1 MPRPPRVNPQ
11 FRRMIGAKI
20 AKAREAANL
29 KQAALAMRVG
39 VETGTV
45 GGWEIGHSMP
55 SVQDLAA
62 VAEATGRPLDWFVC
76 KDVPPGLTGY
86 QRDIVALTE
95 LMDDDAR
102 ETYRRL
108 GQELAAASRRRR
120 EARR

>member
-1 MPRPPRVNPQ
+1 MPRRSRVDPA
-11 FRRMIGAKI
+11 FKRMLGAKI
-20 AKAREAANL
+20 ARAREAANL
-29 KQAALAMRVG
+29 KQAALAMRIG

-62 VAEATGRPLDWFVC
+62 VAEATGRPLDFFIC
-76 KDVPPGLTGY
+76 KESPPGLTRY
-86 QRDIVALTE
+86 EQDVVALIQ

-102 ETYRRL
+102 ETYIRL

-120 EARR
+120 EARQ